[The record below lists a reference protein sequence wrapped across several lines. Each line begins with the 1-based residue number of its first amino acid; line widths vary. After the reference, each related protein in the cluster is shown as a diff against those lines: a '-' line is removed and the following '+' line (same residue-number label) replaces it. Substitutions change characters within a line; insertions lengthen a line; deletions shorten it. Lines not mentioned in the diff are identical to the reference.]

1 MEKNKICLSEIKEL
15 IPHREPFLYIEE
27 LNNIQK
33 LYRATGINTFR
44 DKDSFFAFLA
54 TNKIHF
60 KYNGKIYVGNA
71 HGMEFTTPGPLE
83 HTIKEGRR

>member
-1 MEKNKICLSEIKEL
+1 MKTIFEDKVKITCTHNDKVVEAEID
-15 IPHREPFLYIEE
+15 
-27 LNNIQK
+27 N
-33 LYRATGINTFR
+33 FR

-60 KYNGKIYVGNA
+60 KYNGRLYVGNA
-71 HGMEFTTPGPLE
+71 HGMEFTTPGPIE